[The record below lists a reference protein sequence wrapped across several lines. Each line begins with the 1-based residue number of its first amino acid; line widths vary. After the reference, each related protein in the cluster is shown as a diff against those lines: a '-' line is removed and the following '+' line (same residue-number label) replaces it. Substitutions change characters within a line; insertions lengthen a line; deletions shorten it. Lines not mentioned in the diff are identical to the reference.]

1 MPRCGLHGACLRKV
15 SVNRFFSVGTTLSA
29 ITGLFVVLLALLS
42 ANTAWDAFRREQAA
56 TDTLAVVHIERT
68 ILTSKQAL
76 RVELAGLGIRF
87 DAPQSTAPATLEH
100 IYAVHSNLNKSMA
113 LAIGELKAYSAKGDR
128 SGLTEIVDRTAIYN
142 DRYQRAVLSLK
153 SPAGQRDKALIADW
167 RASLARLMDV
177 LNAEAN
183 TLSRDMPRTDRFINE
198 MSEVN
203 KLAWNVRVAAGTERR
218 VLATATAQGR
228 LSSQTLLK
236 LSESA
241 GGINSLWAAIED
253 DTRLPTT
260 PPALRAAVLHA
271 NENYFGHFRALRRQV
286 ITNLAGG
293 KGAMM
298 SELEW
303 MDRST
308 PGLNSIADVSETALD
323 LTGAYCEDLAATAKL
338 NFAAAIA
345 LILMSI
351 SLASFAVFYIFRRVI
366 FPLKLITGT
375 IRNFAKNT
383 FDSKVPFTRRQDE
396 IGDFARTLHGFR
408 TGELERRRLESEL
421 LINQAAKN
429 AAETSSRMKSEF
441 LANMSHELRTPL
453 NAIIGFSELIGSE
466 VFGPGEPR
474 YRDYANDI
482 HGAGNHLLSL
492 INDILDIAKAEAGKL
507 NLHPESV
514 DLEQLVRECVRLVR
528 GKATEQG
535 LQIVLHMTPLPPL
548 WIDRLRVKQVLLN
561 LLSNAI
567 KFTEKGNITIDMRC
581 DADGRAIICVR
592 DTGIGIDPE
601 EIPHLFEPFRQ
612 VDSTLSRKYEGTGLG
627 LSLVKTLV
635 ELHDGNVQITS
646 TPGSGT
652 CVTIGFPA
660 SRNRGVQSVQSA

>member
-42 ANTAWDAFRREQAA
+42 ANTAWEAFRREQAA

-68 ILTSKQAL
+68 LLSSKQAI
-76 RVELAGLGIRF
+76 RVELAGLGILF
-87 DAPQSTAPATLEH
+87 DAPQSAAPGALEH
-100 IYAVHSNLNKSMA
+100 VFAVHSNLNKSLA
-113 LAIGELKAYSAKGDR
+113 LAIDELKAYTANGDR
-128 SGLTEIVDRTAIYN
+128 AGLTEIVDRTALYN
-142 DRYQRAVLSLK
+142 NKHRRAALTLK
-153 SPAGQRDKALIADW
+153 NPRDQRDKVLIADW
-167 RASLARLMDV
+167 RATLARLMDA

-183 TLSRDMPRTDRFINE
+183 TLSRDMPRTDSFINE

-203 KLAWNVRVAAGTERR
+203 KLSWNVRVAAGGERR

-228 LSSQTLLK
+228 LSNQTLLK

-241 GGINSLWAAIED
+241 GEINSLWAALED
-253 DTRLPTT
+253 DTRLPSIT
-260 PPALRAAVLHA
+260 PTLRAAVQRA
-271 NENYFGHFRALRRQV
+271 NNIYFRQFRALRGQV
-286 ITNLAGG
+286 IANLAEG
-293 KGAMM
+293 KGATM

-303 MDRST
+303 MNRST

-323 LTGAYCEDLAATAKL
+323 LTATYCEDLARTARL

-366 FPLKLITGT
+366 FPLKLITRT
-375 IRNFAKNT
+375 IRNFAKDT

-421 LINQAAKN
+421 LVNQAAKN
-429 AAETSSRMKSEF
+429 AAETSNRMKSEF

-466 VFGPGEPR
+466 VFGPGVPR

-514 DLEQLVRECVRLVR
+514 DLEQLVKECVRLMR
-528 GKATEQG
+528 GKASEQG
-535 LQIVLHMTPLPPL
+535 LQIVLRMTPLPPL
-548 WIDRLRVKQVLLN
+548 WIDRLRVKQILLN

-567 KFTEKGNITIDMRC
+567 KFTEKGNITIETRC

-592 DTGIGIDPE
+592 DTGIGIAPD

-635 ELHDGNVQITS
+635 DLHDGDVQITS

-652 CVTIGFPA
+652 SVKITFPA
-660 SRNRGVQSVQSA
+660 SRNSTVRSMQSA